1 MYLIFLFVITTGNQ
15 WVGYEDPESVQIKMD
30 YIKMKGYGG
39 AMTWAIDMDDFHGL
53 CGPVNP
59 LINILA
65 ANMKFYTVPKPT
77 FTTTPRVCLNVMS
90 NNIVRIYL
98 QYLY

>member
-1 MYLIFLFVITTGNQ
+1 
-15 WVGYEDPESVQIKMD
+15 
-30 YIKMKGYGG
+30 MKGYGG

-65 ANMKFYTVPKPT
+65 ANMKFYSVPKPT